1 MAAAT
6 PSRRLLDA
14 IKRSKAN
21 PEVPISKRAPAP
33 RRARDARARARRH
46 PRRYDRDAM
55 SSLKDECNER
65 YKEILRLMEGGDA
78 QLSDLDDGVKAA
90 LVVHHQTI
98 LRNKQCAQL
107 YIRERMTTLRR
118 LRLEA
123 GAALPEEI
131 RNNMGQE
138 EKEFFDGYDKLYS
151 SYMRDMRVDLR
162 TALRPPKDL
171 YIQVRC
177 NADCGELVTTHSGVV
192 KLDKGTTHFL
202 RAADV
207 EPLVSQGLVEHIR
220 N

>member
-33 RRARDARARARRH
+33 TRARDARARARRH
-46 PRRYDRDAM
+46 PHRYDRDAM

-138 EKEFFDGYDKLYS
+138 EKEFFDIKLTGFDAKAKIKVIKEA
-151 SYMRDMRVDLR
+151 R
-162 TALRPPKDL
+162 ALTGLGLKE
-171 YIQVRC
+171 
-177 NADCGELVTTHSGVV
+177 AKELVEGAPSVLKKEV
-192 KLDKGTTHFL
+192 KKDEAEEILKK
-202 RAADV
+202 
-207 EPLVSQGLVEHIR
+207 LVELGATAELE
-220 N
+220 